1 LKRDP
6 QSSGG
11 ERAMKLDTTSLGNA
25 VRRLREGLARY
36 EREPAD
42 EQLRDG
48 LIQRFEFTYELS
60 HKMLRRYLK
69 ETAASPDEIEQMAF
83 ADLIRAANAQA
94 LLHSDWPVWRRFR
107 EMRART
113 SHTYDSRVAAQVAA
127 EIPAFLREAEHL
139 YAELQRRLA

>member
-1 LKRDP
+1 LQRGSD
-6 QSSGG
+6 SSGSAP
-11 ERAMKLDTTSLGNA
+11 EIKLDITSLGNA
-25 VRRLREGLARY
+25 VRRLREGLARS

-69 ETAASPDEIEQMAF
+69 KTAASPNEIERMPF
-83 ADLIRAANAQA
+83 ADLIRAASAQG
-94 LLHSDWPVWRRFR
+94 LLCSDWPVWRRFR

-113 SHTYDSRVAAQVAA
+113 SHTYDSTVAAQVAA